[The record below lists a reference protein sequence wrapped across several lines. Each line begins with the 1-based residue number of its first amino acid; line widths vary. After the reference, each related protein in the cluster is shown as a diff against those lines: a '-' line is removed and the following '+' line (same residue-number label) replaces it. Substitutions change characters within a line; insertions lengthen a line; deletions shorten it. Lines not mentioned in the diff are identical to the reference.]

1 MAKQKQKMPSP
12 GYVGRIGNAGS
23 QKVEA
28 PFAAKTKAK
37 GTVTKDKNRD

>member
-1 MAKQKQKMPSP
+1 MAKQKQKMPP
-12 GYVGRIGNAGS
+12 MGYAGRIGNAGS

-28 PFAAKTKAK
+28 PFAATSKAK